1 MVRRM
6 YLQDPLKRWTGIVAV
21 VVMIMGGC
29 SLGRDR
35 AAPMQLEVI
44 EGTAQLIRD
53 GKTSRV
59 RKVVTVEVGDRIR
72 LPVGAI
78 AELRLA
84 AGRDFEIAA
93 ADVTIRSRSS
103 LQLDRGNVL
112 ADLTSPARITTDGVS
127 ASASNSAFRIDRSLS
142 TRLAVYRSA
151 TGVAATS
158 DSDSLN
164 VPALRQTIVAG
175 GILDVARP
183 LRLTST
189 DRWDRRYLQEVIDL
203 DARLINFGRGLEAQ
217 LGDLSGMAFFQQV
230 AVGGSDVA
238 FLGSYAGHRRADIL
252 IGLVIAAE
260 AKKLEGTVPEKFA
273 SIFSLWEEEATWGL
287 IAYEFGAE
295 AAGVFARLLEAI
307 DRAGIRIVAGVGPG
321 LRRAQAQGPNNGKG
335 SPPPGGNGGTG
346 PSPGQS
352 PSPSAPIPSPISS
365 IVPDEVEDPVN
376 EVICGLI
383 GAVCSP

>member
-1 MVRRM
+1 MTKRM
-6 YLQDPLKRWTGIVAV
+6 FFQDPVKRWTGIIAVA
-21 VVMIMGGC
+21 VMIMGGC

-35 AAPMQLEVI
+35 AAPMELELI
-44 EGTAQLIRD
+44 EGTAQLVRD

-59 RKVVTVEVGDRIR
+59 RRVTVEVGDRIR
-72 LPVGAI
+72 LPAGAI

-84 AGRDFEIAA
+84 AGRDFELAA

-103 LQLDRGNVL
+103 LQLDRGNLL

-127 ASASNSAFRIDRSLS
+127 VSASNSAFRIDRSLS

-151 TGVAATS
+151 GGVAAASGS
-158 DSDSLN
+158 DTLS
-164 VPALRQTIVAG
+164 VPSLRQTIVAG

-183 LRLTST
+183 LRLSST
-189 DRWDRRYLQEVIDL
+189 DRWDQRYLQEVIDL

-217 LGDLSGMAFFQQV
+217 LGDLAGMAFFQQV

-260 AKKLEGTVPEKFA
+260 AERLEGTVPEKFS
-273 SIFSLWEEEATWGL
+273 SIFALWQQEATWGL
-287 IAYEFGAE
+287 IAYEFGAG
-295 AAGVFARLLEAI
+295 ATGVFSRLLEAI

-321 LRRAQAQGPNNGKG
+321 LRRAQAQTPSNGNG
-335 SPPPGGNGGTG
+335 SPPPGGNGGPG

-365 IVPDEVEDPVN
+365 IVPDEIEDPVN

-383 GAVCSP
+383 GAVCNP